1 MFLKFIPPHHLKL
14 LPGIFIVLL
23 IFACSPP
30 KSGTAKELS
39 TLADLQKQEQAAH
52 LQEEPAI
59 LVNMLNDTLVQIK
72 NGEVTSFTKD
82 QMTSRFM
89 QYFDAVEFIK
99 WEDSQPPVY
108 AISDD
113 GTMAHVLIRKHVEV
127 SIETDTTPTRE
138 ITDFAWTELW
148 KKKDGR
154 WKMYVVTSTESV
166 RE

>member
-1 MFLKFIPPHHLKL
+1 MHLRTIYNPSHTF
-14 LPGIFIVLL
+14 LPGLFVICS

-30 KSGTAKELS
+30 KADIAKELI
-39 TLADLQKQEQAAH
+39 TLGELQKQEQAAH
-52 LQEEPAI
+52 LQEEPAL
-59 LVNMLNDTLVQIK
+59 LVNLLSDTLVQIK
-72 NGEVTSFTKD
+72 NGQVTSFTKD

-108 AISDD
+108 SISDD
-113 GTMAHVLIRKHVEV
+113 ATMAHVLIRKHVEV
-127 SIETDTTPTRE
+127 SIETDSMPSRE

-154 WKMYVVTSTESV
+154 WKLYMVTTTDSV
-166 RE
+166 RP

>member
-1 MFLKFIPPHHLKL
+1 MKTTPLTNFFIL
-14 LPGIFIVLL
+14 LCFIAAFS

-30 KSGTAKELS
+30 KADKAKDLS
-39 TLADLQKQEQAAH
+39 ALAELQKQEQAAH

-108 AISDD
+108 SISDD

-127 SIETDTTPTRE
+127 SIETDSIPTRE
-138 ITDFAWTELW
+138 VTDFAWTELW

-166 RE
+166 RQ

>member
-1 MFLKFIPPHHLKL
+1 MFLTTNPPGQNIFLPFLFVVLCL
-14 LPGIFIVLL
+14 L
-23 IFACSPP
+23 ACAPP
-30 KSGTAKELS
+30 KADIAKELS
-39 TLADLQKQEQAAH
+39 ALASLQKQEQAAH

-59 LVNMLNDTLVQIK
+59 LVHMLNDTLTQIK
-72 NGEVTSFTKD
+72 NGAVTYFSKD
-82 QMTSRFM
+82 QMTERFM

-108 AISDD
+108 SISDD
-113 GTMAHVLIRKHVEV
+113 GTMAHILIRKHVEV
-127 SIETDTTPTRE
+127 SIETDSIPTRE

-166 RE
+166 RL

>member
-1 MFLKFIPPHHLKL
+1 MKTTPLTNFFIL
-14 LPGIFIVLL
+14 LCFIAAFS

-30 KSGTAKELS
+30 KADTANELS
-39 TLADLQKQEQAAH
+39 ALVELQKQEQAAH

-72 NGEVTSFTKD
+72 NGEVTSLTKD

-99 WEDSQPPVY
+99 WEDNQPPVY
-108 AISDD
+108 SISDD

-127 SIETDTTPTRE
+127 SIETDSIPTRE
-138 ITDFAWTELW
+138 VTDFAWTELW

-166 RE
+166 RQ

>member
-1 MFLKFIPPHHLKL
+1 MKTTPLTNFFIL
-14 LPGIFIVLL
+14 LCFIAAFS

-30 KSGTAKELS
+30 KADKAKDLS
-39 TLADLQKQEQAAH
+39 ALAELQKQEQAAH

-72 NGEVTSFTKD
+72 NGEVTSLTKD

-108 AISDD
+108 SISDD

-127 SIETDTTPTRE
+127 SIETDSIPTRE
-138 ITDFAWTELW
+138 VTDFAWTELW

-166 RE
+166 RQ

>member
-1 MFLKFIPPHHLKL
+1 MKTTPLTNFFIL
-14 LPGIFIVLL
+14 LCFIAAFS

-30 KSGTAKELS
+30 KADKAKDLS
-39 TLADLQKQEQAAH
+39 ALAELQKQEQAAH

-72 NGEVTSFTKD
+72 NGEVTSLTKD

-99 WEDSQPPVY
+99 WEDNQPPVY
-108 AISDD
+108 SISDD

-127 SIETDTTPTRE
+127 SIETDSIPTRE
-138 ITDFAWTELW
+138 VTDFAWTELW

-166 RE
+166 RQ

>member
-1 MFLKFIPPHHLKL
+1 MKTTPLTNFFIL
-14 LPGIFIVLL
+14 LCFIAAFS
-23 IFACSPP
+23 IIACSPP
-30 KSGTAKELS
+30 KTDTAKDLS
-39 TLADLQKQEQAAH
+39 ALVELQKQEQAAH

-108 AISDD
+108 SISDD
-113 GTMAHVLIRKHVEV
+113 GTMANVLIRKHVEV
-127 SIETDTTPTRE
+127 SIETDSIPTRE
-138 ITDFAWTELW
+138 VTDFAWTELW

-154 WKMYVVTSTESV
+154 WKMFVVTSTESV
-166 RE
+166 RQ